1 MVVIIKQLN
10 ICQVRFLKHFH
21 QLITFPF
28 ILDIP
33 TESCLLR
40 PTVHEDPNHEQAN
53 SHDEQL
59 QVVANLS
66 DEVKKQEQ
74 YALAMERLQEDV
86 QDINS
91 VFHDLSQLV
100 NVSTY

>member
-1 MVVIIKQLN
+1 ML
-10 ICQVRFLKHFH
+10 FL
-21 QLITFPF
+21 F

-33 TESCLLR
+33 TESCLAR
-40 PTVHEDPNHEQAN
+40 CTVHEDPN
-53 SHDEQL
+53 DEQSNSQDEQI

-66 DEVKKQEQ
+66 EEVRKQEQ
-74 YALAMERLQEDV
+74 YALAMERLQDDV

-100 NVSTY
+100 HVSTY